1 MHLHNRSCLARTM
14 SALLL
19 FGVLTSSP
27 VIAESPSIRIT
38 SPHPGAVVHSG
49 SELEISVDAA
59 PSTLRMA
66 LLNGDGPTPT
76 WATLVA
82 AATVANGSATPPY
95 RVSIQ
100 IPANASTGAHTL
112 FAVGVRG
119 DGGDVVLSPRVP
131 IDIERPDEPKDMMAE
146 LGFQFLDA
154 VGDTKQLNILA
165 RFEDGT
171 VVSLSRSH
179 RNVYGYRSS
188 RRGRGLLGGADTR
201 SCARS
206 REDNNPKRARFGGGS
221 SRGCRCCATPGAGQV
236 KVLV

>member
-131 IDIERPDEPKDMMAE
+131 IDIERPDEPKDMTAE

-171 VVSLSRSH
+171 VVSLSGSH
-179 RNVYGYRSS
+179 RNVYDIDPPGVVAVSS
-188 RRGRGLLGGADTR
+188 EGLI
-201 SCARS
+201 
-206 REDNNPKRARFGGGS
+206 RAL
-221 SRGCRCCATPGAGQV
+221 APGAARITIRNGHASVVVRVEVAGAAPRRAPV
-236 KVLV
+236 K